1 MIEKVEKE
9 FGLFSKLFS
18 GIEGGAKDFIPLTKL
33 FVHNKLTHSVSVRQI
48 LKTYP
53 EELPEQLGMKDGPS
67 ERTLYRTLERIGKNF
82 DSL

>member
-33 FVHNKLTHSVSVRQI
+33 FVHNKLTPVSVRRI

-53 EELPEQLGMKDGPS
+53 EEPSEQLGLGETS
-67 ERTLYRTLERIGKNF
+67 EKTLYQTERINKNF